1 MGQMVFELEK
11 RKSQTILNFSSFLL
25 LKISKKTFPVGA
37 GSKNLNIFV
46 VVVATVGYQS
56 TFSAALRQAKK
67 QHFIVKF
74 WN

>member
-37 GSKNLNIFV
+37 GSKNVNIFV
-46 VVVATVGYQS
+46 VVVATVG
-56 TFSAALRQAKK
+56 
-67 QHFIVKF
+67 
-74 WN
+74 